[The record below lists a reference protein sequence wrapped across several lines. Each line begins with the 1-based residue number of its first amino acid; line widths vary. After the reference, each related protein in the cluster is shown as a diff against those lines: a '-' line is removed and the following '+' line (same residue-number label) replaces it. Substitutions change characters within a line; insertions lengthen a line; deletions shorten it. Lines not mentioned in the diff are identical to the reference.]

1 MSRRPKHKNGKV
13 RKMTEEEY
21 EAYVMSLKEQTPP
34 LAYRK
39 YAKEEIE
46 PSGGEKKGVQK
57 AVKEAKKNKKRL
69 KN

>member
-39 YAKEEIE
+39 
-46 PSGGEKKGVQK
+46 GCKKLS
-57 AVKEAKKNKKRL
+57 KKRKKR
-69 KN
+69 KNA

>member
-21 EAYVMSLKEQTPP
+21 EAYVMSLKEQIPP

-46 PSGGEKKGVQK
+46 PSGGEKKGM
-57 AVKEAKKNKKRL
+57 
-69 KN
+69 